1 MRIFKDCT
9 VVKAVDG
16 RFLCVAQLLHESGVL
31 RLIHGTVDVVG
42 RALVVAAGEKGA
54 VHVHALERDD
64 GRDGIIKM
72 QVELRAQA
80 LDLLGHGITRERTG
94 RNNDL
99 TLGDGGRLRALN
111 GDVRVRADALR
122 DLAGKGLTIHGE
134 RAAGGDTV
142 MIRAGEHDGIE
153 PPQLLLEQTDG
164 IGELIAAQ
172 RVGAHELRKIR
183 RDVRRS
189 HFFRL
194 HFDQPHRDAP
204 DGELI
209 SRFGTGKTGS
219 DNRYS
224 VHLSSFGVSFFS
236 VLSAADSCGFS
247 AVLSAAA
254 LRR

>member
-1 MRIFKDCT
+1 MHR
-9 VVKAVDG
+9 
-16 RFLCVAQLLHESGVL
+16 RFLGGAQLLNEGGVL
-31 RLIHGTVDVVG
+31 CLIHGAVDVVR
-42 RALVVAAGEKGA
+42 RALIIAAGEKGT

-142 MIRAGEHDGIE
+142 MICTGEHDGIE

-172 RVGAHELRKIR
+172 RVGADELRKVFR
-183 RDVRRS
+183 YVCGG
-189 HFFRL
+189 HFLGFHL
-194 HFDQPHRDAP
+194 DQAHRDAAP
-204 DGELI
+204 GQLPRALA
-209 SRFGTGKTGS
+209 SRQACTDHSHWGH
-219 DNRYS
+219 S
-224 VHLSSFGVSFFS
+224 VPPRK
-236 VLSAADSCGFS
+236 
-247 AVLSAAA
+247 
-254 LRR
+254 RRP